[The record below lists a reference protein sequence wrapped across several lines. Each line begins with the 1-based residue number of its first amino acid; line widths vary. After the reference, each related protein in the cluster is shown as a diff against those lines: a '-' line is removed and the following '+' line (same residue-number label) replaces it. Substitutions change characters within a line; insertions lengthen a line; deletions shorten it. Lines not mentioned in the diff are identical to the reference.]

1 VDSESALARLTL
13 VAATHASI
21 FVLYL
26 ALKEE
31 AMVGVA
37 GWCGLVGVTATIAL
51 SWRRIDEIAPAPPYP
66 SPF

>member
-1 VDSESALARLTL
+1 
-13 VAATHASI
+13 
-21 FVLYL
+21 
-26 ALKEE
+26 
-31 AMVGVA
+31 MVGVA